1 MTIMD
6 KTHTFVPGTEFP
18 WRYKYEHMAVTTD
31 CVIFTY
37 DDWKLK
43 VLLIRRGAEP
53 CKDMW
58 AFPGGFLKT
67 DETAEQGALREL
79 VEETALTPSSPI
91 VQLGVFSDV
100 NRDPRERV
108 ITIAFYALVKHADV
122 LGGDDADEAAWFPV
136 DELPQLAFDHE
147 KIFKAA
153 MEKLRRDIH
162 FQPVGFD
169 LLDSYFTIPDLQR
182 LYEAILGVKFDRRNF
197 QRKILASGVLDEVPD
212 IFEEEI
218 EVPEVTKESHMTIR
232 EEQAPARPESI
243 KDIERELAKKDF
255 VESKNQ
261 AYTEEERLLS
271 KKYEGIFSE
280 SMSTSKP
287 RVMTSKPIEDLFTRD
302 IYSVDSSPKK
312 SRPGRKGSWFTFN
325 KKRYEEMKEEEHKLE
340 F

>member
-1 MTIMD
+1 ME
-6 KTHTFVPGTEFP
+6 KTHTYVPGTKFP

-108 ITIAFYALVKHADV
+108 ITIAFYALVKHAKV
-122 LGGDDADEAAWFPV
+122 LGGDDADEADWFPV
-136 DELPQLAFDHE
+136 DELPPLAFDHE

-197 QRKILASGVLDEVPD
+197 QRKILASGILDEVSD
-212 IFEEEI
+212 SYEEEV
-218 EVPEVTKESHMTIR
+218 ELTEDVREPNMTINK
-232 EEQAPARPESI
+232 EQAPVWPERMRNREYDRAVSKSI
-243 KDIERELAKKDF
+243 TA
-255 VESKNQ
+255 
-261 AYTEEERLLS
+261 
-271 KKYEGIFSE
+271 
-280 SMSTSKP
+280 SKP
-287 RVMTSKPIEDLFTRD
+287 VIMTYKPIEELFDRD
-302 IYSVDSSPKK
+302 IYSVDSTPKK

-325 KKRYEEMKEEEHKLE
+325 KKRYEEMKEEDHKLE